1 MRQRG
6 GGGGVEGKGRHRE
19 EEGEINCFTLSVGL
33 IVLQTW
39 VFFSLVLILGI
50 SLNDQMGPA
59 SDKEE
64 RLGDVVRRGTA
75 VVSETSA
82 GGRGEDR
89 GRDKD
94 SERDVYMYSCIYFT
108 CICMMVVV
116 KIKIAA
122 SSTYSIDYKNNN
134 RL

>member
-1 MRQRG
+1 M
-6 GGGGVEGKGRHRE
+6 
-19 EEGEINCFTLSVGL
+19 
-33 IVLQTW
+33 LQTW

-64 RLGDVVRRGTA
+64 RLGDVVWR

-94 SERDVYMYSCIYFT
+94 SKRDVYMYSCIYFT

-116 KIKIAA
+116 KMLVVHIA
-122 SSTYSIDYKNNN
+122 
-134 RL
+134 